1 MDTKN
6 SENKAGSHAITDSKI
21 VLRGTSRLPKNV
33 TDKHVFD
40 FLTIE
45 VEVEPADSRIVNLC
59 CTMCLPFGEK
69 ILQKALIGY
78 EVEEGI
84 RNAIEQISTRFFSN
98 TRKAVIAALRNLSIK
113 YVEYLR
119 SNNIVRQKA
128 MHDELG
134 IRVKQRTAELANTNE
149 KLEAEALHISRL
161 CTIGEMASGISH
173 ELNQPL
179 CAILTHTNVC
189 LRAVKTGIK
198 DIDRFTKN
206 LETIASQTKLAGEI
220 IRRIRDFVQ
229 KRQPRRTIVD
239 INDIISEVSGFLESD
254 IRHNEIKLEL
264 KPAETTPMVLANAI
278 QIEQV
283 LMNLMRNS
291 IEAMENIDA
300 QNRRLTIHTS
310 LDSGDMLKVA
320 VSDTGVGP
328 PEISGRMFEP
338 FFSTKPNGLGIGLSI
353 SHSIIEAHGGTLS
366 AQANSDGGSTFK
378 FTLPIVKE
386 NIA

>member
-1 MDTKN
+1 MDTNN
-6 SENKAGSHAITDSKI
+6 SENKAGGHVTADRTV
-21 VLRGTSRLPKNV
+21 VLCGTSRLPANV
-33 TDKHVFD
+33 TTKHVF
-40 FLTIE
+40 TIE
-45 VEVEPADSRIVNLC
+45 VEVKPADCRILNFC
-59 CTMCLPFGEK
+59 CTMRLPFGEK

-84 RNAIEQISTRFFSN
+84 KNAIEQISARFFSN

-113 YVEYLR
+113 YVEYLQ

-161 CTIGEMASGISH
+161 STIGELASGISH

-189 LRAVKTGIK
+189 LRTIKTGIK
-198 DIDRFTKN
+198 DTDRFTKN
-206 LETIASQTKLAGEI
+206 LETIASQTKFAGEI
-220 IRRIRDFVQ
+220 IRRIRGFAR
-229 KRQPRRTIVD
+229 KRRSHRTIVD
-239 INDIISEVSGFLESD
+239 INEVISEVSGFMESD
-254 IRHNEIKLEL
+254 IRHNGIELKL
-264 KPAETTPMVLANAI
+264 KPAETTPMVLADSV
-278 QIEQV
+278 QLKQV
-283 LMNLMRNS
+283 LMNLVRNA

-300 QNRRLTIHTS
+300 QERRLTIHTS
-310 LDSGDMLKVA
+310 LASGDMLEVA
-320 VSDTGVGP
+320 VSDTGVGLL
-328 PEISGRMFEP
+328 PEASGRMFES

-353 SHSIIEAHGGTLS
+353 SRSIIEAHGGTLS
-366 AQANSDGGSTFK
+366 AHANTDGGSRFK

-386 NIA
+386 KVA